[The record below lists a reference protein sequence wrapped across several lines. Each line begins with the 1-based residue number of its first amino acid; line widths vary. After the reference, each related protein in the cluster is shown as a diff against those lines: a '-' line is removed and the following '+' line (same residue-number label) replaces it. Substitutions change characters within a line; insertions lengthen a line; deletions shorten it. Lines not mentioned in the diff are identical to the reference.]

1 MRPGVA
7 GSFVA
12 VSLLF
17 CTQVVPSCNVD
28 PQLQPAQHILAD
40 PGTWR
45 HRDLHHAIGCSL
57 RFADRHQNL
66 SGGPSCNG
74 ASGVSTYISSSQLQ
88 GYEAVPSKNPAPGKH
103 KALWPLNSRDW
114 WALGTATVAVFVA
127 AGGGIGGGGVL
138 VPLFA
143 SVLGQYCSFGVKHFR
158 RS

>member
-1 MRPGVA
+1 MRPYGIA

-17 CTQVVPSCNVD
+17 CIQVVPSCNID
-28 PQLQPAQHILAD
+28 PQPAQHVHAD
-40 PGTWR
+40 PGTSR
-45 HRDLHHAIGCSL
+45 HKDLHDAIGSSL
-57 RFADRHQNL
+57 RFAEFHHNI
-66 SGGPSCNG
+66 SGGPSCMG
-74 ASGVSTYISSSQLQ
+74 ASGVSTYISSSQMQ
-88 GYEAVPSKNPAPGKH
+88 GHEAVPSKNPAPGKH

-143 SVLGQYCSFGVKHFR
+143 SVLGQS
-158 RS
+158 